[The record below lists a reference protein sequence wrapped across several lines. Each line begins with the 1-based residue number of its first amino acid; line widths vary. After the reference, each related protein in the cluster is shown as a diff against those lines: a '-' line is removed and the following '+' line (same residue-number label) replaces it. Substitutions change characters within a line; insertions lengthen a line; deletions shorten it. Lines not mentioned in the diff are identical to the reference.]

1 AVAHSIETAPYPGF
15 PTDVQAQWMA
25 LCTQIDGNSRLT
37 DHIYPERFM
46 HVSELQRL
54 GANLQRDGNQVIAYG
69 PCRLSGAEVM
79 ASDLRASA
87 ALVLAGLVASGETLI
102 RRVYHLDRGYQKLEH
117 KLRLLGAN
125 VQRVV
130 DETSP

>member
-1 AVAHSIETAPYPGF
+1 
-15 PTDVQAQWMA
+15 MA
-25 LCTQIDGNSRLT
+25 LCTQIDGNSILI

-54 GANLQRDGNQVIAYG
+54 GANLQRDGNQVIVYG